1 MANLCKWKFKTVRW
15 NRNSFPMACTF
26 APHRVT
32 SGALSLSIAALAHF
46 CSLIFYSL
54 IFALFLFIIL
64 SLSHRTHT
72 VHTSHLIH
80 RASCIVLH
88 NIHIA
93 FALRIREI
101 DLRFYLCTFF
111 KCIVYFALTVDW
123 KLEIDKFNIIDVIF
137 SFFILSPIVRQWI
150 KYYIFVECMCV
161 FIHQRIENLC
171 KLIGFCFGKFQLWI
185 QRIENH
191 LFIYSFDHISLAFTN
206 IFESILAIAICLW
219 CWENWKVLKC
229 TY

>member
-1 MANLCKWKFKTVRW
+1 MKIDI
-15 NRNSFPMACTF
+15 
-26 APHRVT
+26 HRVT
-32 SGALSLSIAALAHF
+32 CVKFPNILNINFSIYGKPMQMKIQNRTVKPKFISDGLYLCAAPGNLWRALSFYRCSCSFLLSHFLFSHF
-46 CSLIFYSL
+46 CSLS
-54 IFALFLFIIL
+54 LFLIL

-137 SFFILSPIVRQWI
+137 L
-150 KYYIFVECMCV
+150 V
-161 FIHQRIENLC
+161 F
-171 KLIGFCFGKFQLWI
+171 
-185 QRIENH
+185 
-191 LFIYSFDHISLAFTN
+191 YS
-206 IFESILAIAICLW
+206 IAHRSAV
-219 CWENWKVLKC
+219 N
-229 TY
+229 